1 MAMTRQ
7 LWSINGLAT
16 ELGKDRRTL
25 GRALRHVP
33 TDGTTQSGYKGW
45 FMETALSALGDKW
58 GAGNEA
64 PTTPCG
70 VELIDRVQNPGR

>member
-7 LWSINGLAT
+7 LWTLNGLAT

-33 TDGTTQSGYKGW
+33 
-45 FMETALSALGDKW
+45 
-58 GAGNEA
+58 AGLWRRRCV
-64 PTTPCG
+64 P
-70 VELIDRVQNPGR
+70 